1 MGIALDD
8 FEARITLSRSIGF
21 VRLSDRLLYH
31 KRFYFFDAIPPYY
44 LNISRTDPHYQ
55 DVAARPDGRGF
66 GIKGQNCDQGDFV
79 FCENPTRQKPKFFKE
94 IILAITIVAMNRLAR
109 LVIDIH
115 GDDNIT
121 WMWTVLLELREAGL
135 VSLLSTIWV
144 VK

>member
-44 LNISRTDPHYQ
+44 LNISRTEPHCQ

-66 GIKGQNCDQGDFV
+66 GIKGQNCDQG
-79 FCENPTRQKPKFFKE
+79 ENPSRQKPKFFKE
-94 IILAITIVAMNRLAR
+94 IILAITIVAMSRLAR

-121 WMWTVLLELREAGL
+121 WMRTVLLELREAGL